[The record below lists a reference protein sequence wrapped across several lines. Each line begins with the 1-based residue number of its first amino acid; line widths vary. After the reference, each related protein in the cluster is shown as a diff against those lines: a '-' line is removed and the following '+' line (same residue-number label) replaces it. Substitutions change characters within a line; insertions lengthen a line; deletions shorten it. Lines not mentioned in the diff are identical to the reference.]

1 MSRSSY
7 RLFSYLFDGQRIVPL
22 HDEGVRSVVLFC
34 VGCAGG
40 PKIMT
45 STHDVNTVTD
55 VKRASEEVT
64 VVHTTP
70 ATITA
75 GYHREAVWPSGEALG
90 C

>member
-7 RLFSYLFDGQRIVPL
+7 RLFSYLFDGQRIVPFQ
-22 HDEGVRSVVLFC
+22 DEGVRSVVLFC

-55 VKRASEEVT
+55 VERASGEVT
-64 VVHTTP
+64 VVHAIP

-75 GYHREAVWPSGEALG
+75 GYRREAVWPNGEALG